1 MAGRARIGIFTARRY
16 TTWLK
21 RKRKRHG
28 SNASRVLVVRGV
40 SSLKFHIVEI
50 ARSFRPFLFFYQ
62 DLSHSSLLASI
73 RYPVDELDD
82 IRGHG
87 KIIIDTFVPYPHQ
100 CFFFKF
106 EYPPTRAKYSHN
118 VVAPSLP

>member
-21 RKRKRHG
+21 RKRKSNG
-28 SNASRVLVVRGV
+28 SNGSLVLVVRGV
-40 SSLKFHIVEI
+40 SSLKLQIVEI
-50 ARSFRPFLFFYQ
+50 ARSFRPFLFVYQ

-87 KIIIDTFVPYPHQ
+87 KIIIDTFVPYPPTTNAF
-100 CFFFKF
+100 CF
-106 EYPPTRAKYSHN
+106 
-118 VVAPSLP
+118 